1 MLLKRH
7 ERFPGSADP
16 GNRKAQSFNLMSD
29 QYSMVDVVAKQ
40 HDRLGQSVV
49 TYERFRDVRS
59 VGARVRMLESLD
71 PAMKLF
77 RDTSTPTSTF
87 IDKDLGERLMKLK
100 PKLRGL
106 DLTSI

>member
-1 MLLKRH
+1 
-7 ERFPGSADP
+7 
-16 GNRKAQSFNLMSD
+16 
-29 QYSMVDVVAKQ
+29 
-40 HDRLGQSVV
+40 
-49 TYERFRDVRS
+49 
-59 VGARVRMLESLD
+59 MLESLD

-87 IDKDLGERLMKLK
+87 IGKDLGERLMKLK